1 MAKKSI
7 SDLLDYSLFI
17 FDLDNTI
24 YNEEDYLF
32 QGYKVICDRY
42 SGKEPGQDKKS
53 LFDLMIKIYYQEGR
67 DKLFDRFLETT
78 GSDKSYIDLFLKILR
93 TFKPEKP
100 ILINK
105 TVLEF
110 LHLLA
115 EKKKNIFVLTNGNP
129 QQQRNK
135 IRHIEWQGLDKYI
148 SFIFAEEIARKPSPA
163 GVSHILKTSGIGNG
177 SAIFIGDKET
187 DRICAEDGGVRYLDI
202 RELKKLLA

>member
-7 SDLLDYSLFI
+7 SDLLGYSLFI
-17 FDLDNTI
+17 FDLDNTL

-32 QGYKVICDRY
+32 QAYKVICDRY
-42 SGKEPGQDKKS
+42 STLEPGQDKRS

-78 GSDKSYIDLFLKILR
+78 GSDKKYMTLFLSILR

-100 ILINK
+100 LLINK

-115 EKKKNIFVLTNGNP
+115 EKKKNMYVLTNGNP

-148 SFIFAEEIARKPSPA
+148 NFIFAEEIARKPSPA
-163 GVSHILKTSGIGNG
+163 GVFHILNVSGIRND
-177 SAIFIGDKET
+177 SAIFIGDKES
-187 DRICAEDGGVRYLDI
+187 DRICAEEGGVEYLDI
-202 RELKKLLA
+202 RILKELLA

>member
-7 SDLLDYSLFI
+7 SDLLGYSLFI

-32 QGYKVICDRY
+32 QAYQVICDRY
-42 SGKEPGQDKKS
+42 SALEPGQNKKS

-67 DKLFDRFLETT
+67 DKLFDKFLETT
-78 GSDKSYIDLFLKILR
+78 GSDKDHMVLFLKILR

-100 ILINK
+100 LLINK
-105 TVLEF
+105 TLLEF

-115 EKKKNIFVLTNGNP
+115 GKNKNIYVLTNGNP

-135 IRHIEWQGLDKYI
+135 IRHIKWDGLKKHI
-148 SFIFAEEIARKPSPA
+148 NFVFAEEIGRKPSPA
-163 GVSHILKTSGIGNG
+163 GVFHILKASGIGNG

-187 DRICAEDGGVRYLDI
+187 DRICAEEGGVQYLDI
-202 RELKKLLA
+202 RELIKILV

>member
-32 QGYKVICDRY
+32 QAYKVICERY
-42 SGKEPGQDKKS
+42 SALEPGQDQRS
-53 LFDLMIKIYYQEGR
+53 LFDLMIKLYYQEGR

-78 GSDKSYIDLFLKILR
+78 GSDKSYMDHFLRILR

-100 ILINK
+100 LLPDE
-105 TVLEF
+105 TVRKF
-110 LHLLA
+110 LHKLA
-115 EKKKNIFVLTNGNP
+115 EKKKNIYVLTNGNP

-135 IRHIEWQGLDKYI
+135 IRHIEWDGLEKHI
-148 SFIFAEEIARKPSPA
+148 SFIFAEEIGRKPSPA
-163 GVSHILKTSGIGNG
+163 GVLHILKISGTGKE

-187 DRICAEDGGVRYLDI
+187 DRICAEEGGVQYLDI
-202 RELKKLLA
+202 RKLKELLA